1 MLEGSSVGN
10 EYGLPREYFVVID
23 HEGNVRYRTP
33 QGAISGAVFDD
44 GAIRKAIAES
54 LEDLNETLAAE
65 AAAAEAAAA
74 EAATAEE
81 SAGQTGTTA
90 VFGEDAVPGVSA
102 LYGNYPNPFNAGT
115 AMRSQLV
122 QMGPVSLDIYDIQ
135 GRLVRRLWQ
144 GILAGGEHQLAW
156 DGRDERGHAVA
167 TGVYLSHLVAP
178 GVVQA
183 RKMMLVR

>member
-44 GAIRKAIAES
+44 GAIRMAIAES

-65 AAAAEAAAA
+65 ATAA

-90 VFGEDAVPGVSA
+90 VFGEDVVPGVSA

-115 AMRSQLV
+115 AIRFQLG

-167 TGVYLSHLVAP
+167 TGVYLSHLVTP

>member
-23 HEGNVRYRTP
+23 HEGYVRYRTP

-44 GAIRKAIAES
+44 GAIRMAIAES
-54 LEDLNETLAAE
+54 LEDLNETL
-65 AAAAEAAAA
+65 
-74 EAATAEE
+74 AATAEE

-115 AMRSQLV
+115 AIRFQLG
-122 QMGPVSLDIYDIQ
+122 QMGPVSLDMYDIQ

-156 DGRDERGHAVA
+156 DGRDERGRAVA